1 MTETKSRYLIIGGG
15 MTADAAIRGIREH
28 DSDGKIVMVSK
39 EDVPPYDRPP
49 LSKGLWTKKKKVDQ
63 IWRGTEKFDV
73 DFHLGREIVSLDPAH
88 NTCTDDQGNQ
98 FTYEKLLL
106 ATGGSPIQLK
116 EDTGEVIYYRTL
128 ADYERLQKL
137 VAERESFVVIG
148 GGYIGSEIAAA
159 LNMAGRQVTMIFPED
174 GIVAR
179 LLPPAMVAQV
189 NEMYENKGVRIHL
202 GQLVSSVERRG
213 EKMVVETDR
222 GLVVEADAVIAGLG
236 IRPNTGLAESA
247 GLKVDNGIVVDESLK
262 SSHSNIY
269 AAGDVIRYF
278 NPALNRAI
286 RTEHEEN
293 ANLSGQMAGAAM
305 AGQQISYTHL
315 PFAYSDLF
323 ELGFE
328 MIGIIDPRLAVV
340 GDWQDPYR
348 TGVVYYYDGSRVVG
362 VLLVNMWDRID
373 KARALIESKNQ
384 PSPQE
389 IRGYI
394 T

>member
-28 DSDGKIVMVSK
+28 DPDGKIVMVSK

-49 LSKGLWTKKKKVDQ
+49 LSKGLWTKKKKVEQ

-88 NTCTDDQGNQ
+88 NICTDDQGNQ

-159 LNMAGRQVTMIFPED
+159 LNMAGRQVTMIFPEE
-174 GIVAR
+174 GIAAR

-189 NEMYENKGVRIHL
+189 NEMYENKGVSIHV

-222 GLVVEADAVIAGLG
+222 GLVVETDAVIAGLG
-236 IRPNTGLAESA
+236 IRPNTKLAESA
-247 GLKVDNGIVVDESLK
+247 GLKVENGILVDESLK
-262 SSHSNIY
+262 TSHLNIY

-278 NPALNRAI
+278 NPALNRTI

-305 AGQQISYTHL
+305 AGQRISYTHL

-348 TGVVYYYDGSRVVG
+348 IGVVYYYDGKRIVG
-362 VLLVNMWDRID
+362 VLLVNMWGRID
-373 KARALIESKNQ
+373 KARALIESNNQ
-384 PSPQE
+384 PPPQE

>member
-1 MTETKSRYLIIGGG
+1 MTEIHSKYLIIGGG

-28 DSDGKIVMVSK
+28 DLEGKITLVSK

-63 IWRGTEKFDV
+63 IWRGTEKFNI
-73 DFHLGREIVSLDPAH
+73 DFHLGREILTLDPVQNA
-88 NTCTDDQGNQ
+88 CTDDDDS
-98 FTYEKLLL
+98 TYHYEKLLL

-116 EDTGEVIYYRTL
+116 EDTGEVIYFRTY
-128 ADYERLQKL
+128 ADYERLRKL
-137 VAERESFVVIG
+137 ANERQSFVIIG
-148 GGYIGSEIAAA
+148 GGYIGSEVAAA
-159 LNMAGRQVTMIFPED
+159 LNMEGKQVTMIFPED
-174 GIVAR
+174 GICAR
-179 LLPPAMVAQV
+179 LLPSAMSLQV
-189 NEMYENKGVRIHL
+189 NEMYENKGVRVHP
-202 GQLVSSVERRG
+202 GHMVSSVVKKG
-213 EKMVVETDR
+213 NQMVVETES
-222 GLVVEADAVIAGLG
+222 GLTIEADAVVAGLG
-236 IRPNTGLAESA
+236 IRPNTRLAESA
-247 GLKVDNGIVVDESLK
+247 EIKTEGGILVDSSLK
-262 SSHSNIY
+262 TSQPNIY
-269 AAGDVIRYF
+269 AAGDVIRFY

-305 AGQQISYTHL
+305 TGQPVTYTHL

-328 MIGIIDPRLAVV
+328 MIGIIDPRLALV

-348 TGVVYYYDGSRVVG
+348 TGVVYYYEGSRIVG
-362 VLLVNMWDRID
+362 VLLVNLWGRID

-384 PSPQE
+384 PPPQD

>member
-28 DSDGKIVMVSK
+28 DPDGKIVMVSK

-49 LSKGLWTKKKKVDQ
+49 LSKGLWTKKKKVEQ

-88 NTCTDDQGNQ
+88 NICTDDQGNQ

-159 LNMAGRQVTMIFPED
+159 LNMAGRQVTMIFPEE
-174 GIVAR
+174 GIAAR

-189 NEMYENKGVRIHL
+189 NEMYENKGVSIHV

-236 IRPNTGLAESA
+236 IRPNTKLAESA
-247 GLKVDNGIVVDESLK
+247 GLKVENGILVDESLK
-262 SSHSNIY
+262 TSHLNIY

-278 NPALNRAI
+278 NPALNRTI

-305 AGQQISYTHL
+305 AGQRISYTHL

-348 TGVVYYYDGSRVVG
+348 IGVVYYYDGKRIVG
-362 VLLVNMWDRID
+362 VLLVNMWGRID
-373 KARALIESKNQ
+373 KARALIESNNQ
-384 PSPQE
+384 PPPQE

>member
-49 LSKGLWTKKKKVDQ
+49 LSKGLWTKKKKVEQ

-88 NTCTDDQGNQ
+88 NICTDDQGNQ

-116 EDTGEVIYYRTL
+116 EDTGKVIYYRTL

-213 EKMVVETDR
+213 EKMVVGTDR

-236 IRPNTGLAESA
+236 IRPNTKLAESA

-262 SSHSNIY
+262 TSHPNIY
-269 AAGDVIRYF
+269 AAGDVIRFF

-305 AGQQISYTHL
+305 VGQQISYTHL

-340 GDWQDPYR
+340 GDWQDPYQ
-348 TGVVYYYDGSRVVG
+348 TGVVYYYDGRRVVG
-362 VLLVNMWDRID
+362 VLLVNTWGRID
-373 KARALIESKNQ
+373 KARALIESKDQ

>member
-1 MTETKSRYLIIGGG
+1 MTEIHSKYLIIGGG

-28 DSDGKIVMVSK
+28 DLEGKITLVSK

-63 IWRGTEKFDV
+63 IWRGTEKFNI
-73 DFHLGREIVSLDPAH
+73 DFHLGREILTLDPVQNA
-88 NTCTDDQGNQ
+88 CTDDDDS
-98 FTYEKLLL
+98 TYHYEKLLL

-116 EDTGEVIYYRTL
+116 EDTGEVIYFRTY
-128 ADYERLQKL
+128 ADYERLRKL
-137 VAERESFVVIG
+137 ANERQSFVIIG
-148 GGYIGSEIAAA
+148 GGYIGSEVAAA
-159 LNMAGRQVTMIFPED
+159 LNMEGKQVTMIFPED
-174 GIVAR
+174 GICAR
-179 LLPPAMVAQV
+179 LLPSAMSLQV
-189 NEMYENKGVRIHL
+189 NEMYENKGVRVHP
-202 GQLVSSVERRG
+202 GHMVSSVVKKG
-213 EKMVVETDR
+213 NQMVVETES
-222 GLVVEADAVIAGLG
+222 GLTIEADAVVAGLG
-236 IRPNTGLAESA
+236 IRPNTRLAESA
-247 GLKVDNGIVVDESLK
+247 GIKTEGGILVDSSLK
-262 SSHSNIY
+262 TSQPNIY

-293 ANLSGQMAGAAM
+293 ANLSGLMAGAAM
-305 AGQQISYTHL
+305 TGQTVAYTHL

-328 MIGIIDPRLAVV
+328 MIGIIDPRLALV

-348 TGVVYYYDGSRVVG
+348 TGVVYYYEGSRIVG
-362 VLLVNMWDRID
+362 VLLVNLWGRID

-384 PSPQE
+384 PPPQD

>member
-1 MTETKSRYLIIGGG
+1 MTETNSRYLIIGGG

-28 DSDGKIVMVSK
+28 DPDGKIVMVSK

-49 LSKGLWTKKKKVDQ
+49 LSKGLWTKKKKVEQ

-88 NTCTDDQGNQ
+88 NICTDDQGNQ

-159 LNMAGRQVTMIFPED
+159 LNMAGRQVTMIFPEE
-174 GIVAR
+174 GIAAR

-189 NEMYENKGVRIHL
+189 NEMYENKGVSIHV

-236 IRPNTGLAESA
+236 IRPNTKLAESA
-247 GLKVDNGIVVDESLK
+247 GLKVENGILVDESLK
-262 SSHSNIY
+262 TSHLNIY

-278 NPALNRAI
+278 NPALNRTI

-305 AGQQISYTHL
+305 AGQRISYTHL

-348 TGVVYYYDGSRVVG
+348 IGVVYYYDGKRIVG
-362 VLLVNMWDRID
+362 VLLVNMWGRID
-373 KARALIESKNQ
+373 KARALIESNNQ
-384 PSPQE
+384 PPPQE

>member
-1 MTETKSRYLIIGGG
+1 MAEINSKYLIIGGG

-28 DSDGKIVMVSK
+28 DPEGNIALVSK
-39 EDVPPYDRPP
+39 EEVPPYDRPP

-63 IWRGTEKFDV
+63 IWRGTEKFNI
-73 DFHLGREIVSLDPAH
+73 DFHLGREILSLDPVQNACLDDH
-88 NTCTDDQGNQ
+88 NTTYH
-98 FTYEKLLL
+98 YEKLLL

-116 EDTGEVIYYRTL
+116 EDTGEVIYFRTF
-128 ADYERLQKL
+128 ADYERLRKL
-137 VAERESFVVIG
+137 ADVRQSFVIIG

-159 LNMAGRQVTMIFPED
+159 LNMAGKQVTMIFPED
-174 GIVAR
+174 GICAR
-179 LLPPAMVAQV
+179 LLPSAMSLQV
-189 NEMYENKGVRIHL
+189 NEMYENKGVQVHP
-202 GQLVSSVERRG
+202 GQMVSGVVKKG
-213 EKMVVETDR
+213 DKMMVETEK
-222 GLVVEADAVIAGLG
+222 GLTIEADAVVAGLG
-236 IRPNTGLAESA
+236 IRPNTRLAESA
-247 GLKVDNGIVVDESLK
+247 GIKVEGGILVDPSLK
-262 SSHSNIY
+262 TSRPNIY

-293 ANLSGQMAGAAM
+293 ANLSGQTAGAAM
-305 AGQQISYTHL
+305 TGQPVTYTHL

-328 MIGIIDPRLAVV
+328 MIGVIDPRLALV

-348 TGVVYYYDGSRVVG
+348 TGVVYYYEGGRIVG
-362 VLLVNMWDRID
+362 VLLVNLWGRID

-384 PSPQE
+384 PPPQD

-394 T
+394 A